1 MNQANIDCYL
11 SKKKKKKKNCYLFYL
26 SDTLFYED
34 ESKI

>member
-11 SKKKKKKKNCYLFYL
+11 SKKKKNCYLFYL